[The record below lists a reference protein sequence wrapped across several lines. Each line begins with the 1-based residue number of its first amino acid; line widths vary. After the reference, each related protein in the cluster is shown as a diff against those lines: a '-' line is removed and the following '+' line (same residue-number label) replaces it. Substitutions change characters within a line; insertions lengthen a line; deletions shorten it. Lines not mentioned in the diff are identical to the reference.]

1 MADEPKTPNYRP
13 TKGFLKD
20 RPSRRIAKKSAALRK
35 IERAQAEAQI
45 DAEFDAALDAALTN
59 KRAAEKAPRNVVL
72 LDQARR
78 KTRR

>member
-1 MADEPKTPNYRP
+1 MADEPKTPTYHP

-20 RPSRRIAKKSAALRK
+20 RPSKRIRKKSAQLRR
-35 IERAQAEAQI
+35 IERAQRVEQ
-45 DAEFDAALDAALTN
+45 FDAVLDEVLASRRAIAA
-59 KRAAEKAPRNVVL
+59 APANVVP